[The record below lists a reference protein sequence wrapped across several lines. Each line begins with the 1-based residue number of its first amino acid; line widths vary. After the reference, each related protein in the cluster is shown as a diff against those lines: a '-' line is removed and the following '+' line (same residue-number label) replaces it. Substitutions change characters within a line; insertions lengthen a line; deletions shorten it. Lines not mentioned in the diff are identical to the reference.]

1 MPEQAYALVFTP
13 HADDAEGGAGGTIIR
28 WVREGK
34 NVVLVICTDGD
45 KGTNDPNVNLK
56 ELVVLRKEEQLAA
69 AELMGVRDVIFLDHP
84 DQTLADTSE
93 FREEVTRLIRKYKPD
108 VVLTTDFERRYR
120 SHPDH
125 RAAGQVVMNAVSL
138 YSRNLPAFPDLYYK
152 EGLELHHV
160 KEAWFWGSDEPN
172 YVSDITDTF
181 DVKMA
186 ALHCHK
192 SQYGEAS
199 PERTKRMRDRYKSQA
214 ENEGFELGEAFY
226 RLDMM
231 MPPPPPSKK

>member
-1 MPEQAYALVFTP
+1 MPEQAYAIVFTP

-28 WVREGK
+28 WVREEK
-34 NVVLVICTDGD
+34 DVILVVCTDGD
-45 KGTNDPNVNLK
+45 KGTNDPAVNLK
-56 ELVVLRKEEQLAA
+56 DLVVLRKEEQLAA

-93 FREEVTRLIRKYKPD
+93 FREEVTRLIRQYKPE

-138 YSRNLPAFPDLYYK
+138 YARNLHAFPDLYFK

-160 KEAWFWGSDEPN
+160 KEVWFWGSDEPN
-172 YVSDITDTF
+172 CFSDITDTF
-181 DVKMA
+181 DVKIA

-199 PERTKRMRDRYKSQA
+199 PERTQRMRDRYKAQA
-214 ENEGFELGEAFY
+214 ENEEYELGEAFY
-226 RLDMM
+226 RLNMM
-231 MPPPPPSKK
+231 MPPLPPSKK